1 MKTIDKLFVMDN
13 EQKELIQKIS
23 ALCGIKQDIIKQV
36 WQYTIFNL
44 LLQLLENK
52 DKTLNTIQI
61 PFFGKVVVRPDQE
74 VKGEF
79 EAFLALNPNF
89 RETIKTIKAG
99 NETGLIA
106 FFQENFI
113 NKILDNFTDEE

>member
-1 MKTIDKLFVMDN
+1 MDS

-36 WQYTIFNL
+36 WQFTIFSI
-44 LLQLLENK
+44 LLQLLEEKNK
-52 DKTLNTIQI
+52 DFNVLQI
-61 PFFGKVVVRPDQE
+61 PFFGKILMKPDE
-74 VKGEF
+74 EKKGEF
-79 EAFLALNPNF
+79 ESFLALNSNF
-89 RETIKTIKAG
+89 KDIIKSVKSG

-113 NKILDNFTDEE
+113 NKVLDNFIDEK

>member
-1 MKTIDKLFVMDN
+1 MKTIDRLFVIDG

-36 WQYTIFNL
+36 WQYTVFNV
-44 LLQLLENK
+44 LLQLLEDKNK
-52 DKTLNTIQI
+52 NFNTLQI
-61 PFFGKVVVRPDQE
+61 PFFGKILLKPDTE
-74 VKGEF
+74 RKGDF
-79 EAFLALNPNF
+79 ESFLALNPNF
-89 RETIKTIKAG
+89 KETIKAIKTG

-113 NKILDNFTDEE
+113 NKVLDNFVEEE